1 VRRVAETDT
10 RTLVGLVVAGLGAI
24 AVAVL
29 LVPLRDD
36 IDTSNLALILVL
48 VVVIAAIVGHR
59 LAAAL
64 AAVVATMAFDFFLVR
79 PYLSMRIDSRDD
91 IETALILLVVGLLV
105 GEVAERGRRFRSLEQ
120 RSAAAISA
128 VHGVAEA
135 VAQGAPLP
143 DVARHV
149 IHEIK
154 ALLQLHD
161 CWLEFRPFGW
171 PLPRLER
178 AGTIDMPEHRFFA
191 GGYAL
196 PQDGLE
202 LPVLV
207 RGDEV
212 ARLVLLGNP
221 DVTVSVE
228 ERVTAVA
235 LADQLGAAIAMAPR
249 ATVEQLGKELHAS

>member
-1 VRRVAETDT
+1 
-10 RTLVGLVVAGLGAI
+10 
-24 AVAVL
+24 
-29 LVPLRDD
+29 
-36 IDTSNLALILVL
+36 
-48 VVVIAAIVGHR
+48 
-59 LAAAL
+59 
-64 AAVVATMAFDFFLVR
+64 
-79 PYLSMRIDSRDD
+79 
-91 IETALILLVVGLLV
+91 
-105 GEVAERGRRFRSLEQ
+105 
-120 RSAAAISA
+120 
-128 VHGVAEA
+128 VHGVAED

-143 DVARHV
+143 DLARRV
-149 IHEIK
+149 IHELK
-154 ALLQLHD
+154 ALLRLHD

-178 AGTIDMPEHRFFA
+178 AGTIDVPEHRFFA

-196 PQDGLE
+196 PEDGLE